1 MHTYLI
7 VGKGQKVEEEALK
20 ISEEKSSKL
29 ISFELKKIEDVRN
42 LNNLTRLRLTSNT
55 TYFIKNINEAS
66 EEALNA
72 FLKNLEEP
80 QEGLS
85 YVLTT
90 TNESLVL
97 PTIVSRSRVTKINE
111 GSLEAD
117 ESKMIEF
124 GDLAEGKKLEFVDKI
139 KEREAAIGFVTEY
152 IEFNQRNLLSEENLI
167 KKSKNLKTALTTLK
181 HLQANGNV
189 ALQLANFVVSLV

>member
-1 MHTYLI
+1 MHAYLI
-7 VGKGQKVEEEALK
+7 IGKGEKVEGEALK
-20 ISEEKSSKL
+20 IAEEKSSKL

-42 LNNLTRLRLTSNT
+42 LNNLTRLSLTSNT

-85 YVLTT
+85 YILTT

-97 PTIVSRSRVTKINE
+97 PTIVSRSKVV
-111 GSLEAD
+111 
-117 ESKMIEF
+117 KMSDNTTETDSQKMTEF
-124 GDLAEGKKLEFVDKI
+124 ENLSEGKKIEFVDKI
-139 KEREAAIGFVTEY
+139 KEREVAVNFITEY
-152 IEFNQRNLLSEENLI
+152 IEFNQRKLHQEGDLI
-167 KKSKNLKTALTTLK
+167 RKSKNLKIALTTLK
-181 HLQANGNV
+181 HLKANGNV
-189 ALQLANFVVSLV
+189 ALQLANFVVNLL

>member
-1 MHTYLI
+1 MHAFLI
-7 VGKGQKVEEEALK
+7 VGKGKKVHEEALK

-29 ISFELKKIEDVRN
+29 TPFELKKIEDVRN
-42 LNNLTRLRLTSNT
+42 LNNLTRLSLTSNT

-85 YVLTT
+85 YILTT

-97 PTIVSRSRVTKINE
+97 PTIVSRSRVVKIN
-111 GSLEAD
+111 SDNAQVD
-117 ESKMIEF
+117 ENEMIEF
-124 GDLAEGKKLEFVDKI
+124 VNLSEGKKLEVVDKI
-139 KEREAAIGFVTEY
+139 KEREVAIDFVTEY
-152 IEFNQRNLLSEENLI
+152 IEFSHKNLLSGEDLI
-167 KKSKNLKTALTTLK
+167 KKSKNLKIALTTLK
-181 HLQANGNV
+181 HLKANGNV